1 ATRPLPPARGDKRTQ
16 SGRREFVIAKTEEQA
31 GDELW
36 LEWNGRWHRWILRPD
51 RKKERRW
58 IALPAGD
65 FSTAAPLKGAT
76 FEERGTYEL
85 IEGSDAQRRFD
96 LWFTGKALD
105 GEWILEKIAHRSWTS
120 ARPRCLHHS
129 PLRHRVR
136 IVERDVLQRVIPPRR
151 AA

>member
-1 ATRPLPPARGDKRTQ
+1 
-16 SGRREFVIAKTEEQA
+16 VIAKTEHA

-51 RKKERRW
+51 REKERRL

-65 FSTAAPLKGAT
+65 FSTVAPLKRAT

-105 GEWILEKIAHRSWTS
+105 GEWILRKVVADEEHRSWS
-120 ARPRCLHHS
+120 LEPFGRA
-129 PLRHRVR
+129 
-136 IVERDVLQRVIPPRR
+136 DVLVRP
-151 AA
+151 AARKRG